1 MNLRALFAAVA
12 LAAAPLLAAPAIA
25 QTALPQTR
33 GVPVQ
38 SITSPSGISAWLV
51 SDKTVPT
58 IEFRA
63 YWKGGS
69 ASDPA
74 GKEGLS
80 SFMADMLTEGA
91 GDLDDQA
98 FNNRLQDLNM
108 ALGFGASGDGVSMSI
123 KTLSKN
129 RDAAFEMARLALA
142 SPRFDAAPLERLKR
156 QALIGIRQRETN
168 AGYIG
173 GLALDAA
180 MIPGH
185 PYARRTSLASVQSI
199 TKADMQARMK
209 AGLARSN
216 LQIVVVGDIDAVTLG
231 GLLDKTFASL
241 PATPVSFATVPDASP
256 KPGPALIVKALPQP
270 QSVVSFVAPGIRYE
284 DPDYIPLAVANYILG
299 GGGFSSRLMDEVR
312 EKRGL
317 VYGIST
323 SPSVSDHVAYIRGNA
338 QTANKN
344 VKSAIDLI
352 KAEMKRL
359 RDQGPTDAEVAD
371 AKTYLTGSFPLSLDS
386 NENIASVLQSY
397 QVTGRGIEY
406 VNKRNALINKVTK
419 ADVVRVTQ
427 RLFDP
432 DKFVFVVVGQPDG
445 LAPTP

>member
-1 MNLRALFAAVA
+1 LGAAPTI
-12 LAAAPLLAAPAIA
+12 AAAQA
-25 QTALPQTR
+25 TLPQTR
-33 GVPVQ
+33 GVPVTE
-38 SITSPSGISAWLV
+38 ITSPGGIKAWLV

-74 GKEGLS
+74 GKEGLA
-80 SFMADMLTEGA
+80 SFMAEMLTQGA
-91 GDLDDQA
+91 GDLNDEA

-142 SPRFDAAPLERLKR
+142 SPRFDAAPLDNLKR
-156 QALIGIRQRETN
+156 QSAIGIRQRESN
-168 AGYIG
+168 PGYIG

-185 PYARRTSLASVQSI
+185 PYTRRTSLASITSI

-209 AGLARSN
+209 AVLARSN
-216 LQIVVVGDIDAVTLG
+216 LQIVAVGDIDAANLG
-231 GLLDKTFASL
+231 TLLDKTFASL
-241 PATPVSFATVPDASP
+241 PAKAASFVVPDATP
-256 KPGPALIVKALPQP
+256 KPGPALIVKTLPQP
-270 QSVVSFVAPGIRYE
+270 QSVVSFVAPGIRYD
-284 DPDYIPLAVANYILG
+284 DPDFIPLAVANYILG

-323 SPSVSDHVAYIRGNA
+323 SPSVSDHVAYMRGGA

-344 VKSAIDLI
+344 VKGAIDLI

-386 NENIASVLQSY
+386 NENIAGVLQGY
-397 QVTGRGIEY
+397 QITNRGIDY
-406 VNKRNALINKVTK
+406 VNRRNELISKVTK

-432 DKFVFVVVGQPDG
+432 DRFVFVVVGQPDG
-445 LAPTP
+445 LAATP

>member
-1 MNLRALFAAVA
+1 MIRALFIAAA
-12 LAAAPLLAAPAIA
+12 LAFAPASALA
-25 QTALPQTR
+25 QPAATAQQTR

-38 SITSPSGISAWLV
+38 NVTSPGGISAWLV
-51 SDKTVPT
+51 SDKTVPI

-74 GKEGLS
+74 GKEGLTG
-80 SFMADMLTEGA
+80 FMADMLTEGA
-91 GDLDDQA
+91 GDLNDEA
-98 FNNRLQDLNM
+98 FKNRIQDLNM
-108 ALGFGASGDGVSMSI
+108 SLGFGGGADGIGMSI

-142 SPRFDAAPLERLKR
+142 SPRFDAAPLERMKR
-156 QALIGIRQRETN
+156 QAAIGIRQRETN

-173 GLALDAA
+173 GVAMNAA
-180 MIPGH
+180 VIPGH
-185 PYARRTSLASVQSI
+185 PYARTTSLASVNSI
-199 TKADMQARMK
+199 TRADMIARMK
-209 AGLARSN
+209 TGMARSN
-216 LQIVVVGDIDAVTLG
+216 LQVVAVGDIDAATLG
-231 GLLDKTFASL
+231 VLLDKTFASL
-241 PATPVSFATVPDASP
+241 PANAAPFTVPDANP
-256 KPGPALIVKALPQP
+256 KPGPALIVKTLPQP

-284 DPDYIPLAVANYILG
+284 DPDWIPLAVANYILG

-317 VYGIST
+317 VYGINT
-323 SPSVSDHVAYIRGNA
+323 NTAVSDHVAYVRGGA
-338 QTANKN
+338 QIANKN
-344 VKSAIDLI
+344 VKDAIEVI

-386 NENIASVLQSY
+386 NSSIAGVLQSY
-397 QVTGRGIEY
+397 QTTGRGIDY
-406 VNKRNALINKVTK
+406 VNTRNALIERVTK

-432 DKFVFVVVGQPDG
+432 EKFVFVVVGQPDG
-445 LAPTP
+445 LAATN

>member
-1 MNLRALFAAVA
+1 MRVRALFAALA
-12 LAAAPLLAAPAIA
+12 LACAPALPPPAAA
-25 QTALPQTR
+25 QTDAAQTR

-38 SITSPSGISAWLV
+38 EIKSPGGISAWLV

-74 GKEGLS
+74 GKEGLTA
-80 SFMADMLTEGA
+80 FMADMLTEGA
-91 GDLDDQA
+91 GELNDEA
-98 FNNRLQDLNM
+98 FKNRLQDLNM
-108 ALGFGASGDGVSMSI
+108 ALGFGAGGDGVSMSI
-123 KTLSKN
+123 RTLSKN

-142 SPRFDAAPLERLKR
+142 SPRFDAAPLERMKR
-156 QALIGIRQRETN
+156 QAAIGIRQRETN
-168 AGYIG
+168 PGYIG

-185 PYARRTSLASVQSI
+185 PYTRRTSLASINSI

-209 AGLARSN
+209 AIMARAN
-216 LQIVVVGDIDAVTLG
+216 LQIVAVGDIDAAALG
-231 GLLDKTFASL
+231 ALLDKTFASL
-241 PATPVSFATVPDASP
+241 PATPAAFTVPDVNP
-256 KPGPALIVKALPQP
+256 RPGPAVVVKALPQP

-284 DPDYIPLAVANYILG
+284 DADFIPLAVANYILG

-323 SPSVSDHVAYIRGNA
+323 SPSVSDHVAYVRGGA

-344 VKSAIDLI
+344 VKDAIEII

-359 RDQGPTDAEVAD
+359 RDQGPTDEEVAN

-386 NENIASVLQSY
+386 NANIAGVLQSY
-397 QVTGRGIEY
+397 QVTNRGIDY
-406 VNKRNALINKVTK
+406 VNKRNDLISKVTK

-432 DKFVFVVVGQPDG
+432 EKFVFVVVGQPDG
-445 LAPTP
+445 MAPTP